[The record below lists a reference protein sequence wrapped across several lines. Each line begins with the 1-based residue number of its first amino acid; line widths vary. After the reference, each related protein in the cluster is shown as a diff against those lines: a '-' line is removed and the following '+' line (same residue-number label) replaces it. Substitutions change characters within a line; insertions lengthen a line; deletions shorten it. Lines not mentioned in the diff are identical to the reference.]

1 MFPERLSH
9 PALYTSLTLKGC
21 GDNTVAV
28 VADDEEETAVESAA
42 VAWLIAELEKLLKY
56 AND

>member
-21 GDNTVAV
+21 GDNTVV
-28 VADDEEETAVESAA
+28 VVDDEEETAVESAA
-42 VAWLIAELEKLLKY
+42 VA
-56 AND
+56 